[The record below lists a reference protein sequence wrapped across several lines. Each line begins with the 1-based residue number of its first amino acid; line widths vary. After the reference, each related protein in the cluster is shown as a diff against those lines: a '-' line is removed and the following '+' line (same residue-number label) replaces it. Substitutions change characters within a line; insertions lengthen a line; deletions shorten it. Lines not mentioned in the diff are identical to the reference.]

1 MARPRGSK
9 NKKTQAGLDQY
20 DLLSKRYGVSP
31 MEFLFQILS
40 DTLPIIENAK
50 GELIS
55 THPTLEMMA
64 DAAKNLIPYK
74 HPKLSS
80 TDVNAGKGAGGP
92 IQLVIDMTNAGDFE
106 LPAEAATDSVTP
118 TH

>member
-1 MARPRGSK
+1 MARPLGAK
-9 NKKTQAGLDQY
+9 NKKTQEGMDQY
-20 DLLSKRYGVSP
+20 DLYASKYGVSP

-40 DTLPIIENAK
+40 DTLPAVENAK

-92 IQLVIDMTNAGDFE
+92 IQLVIDMTNAGDFQ
-106 LPAEAATDSVTP
+106 LPTEAAADSTTP